1 MKRLRYL
8 IFIFIGLTGCSKGS
22 SQFANILNNPNGTGT
37 GTSSISITSYIPAS
51 ASVTVKETDTE
62 NFLVS
67 ATGQG
72 TLQYSWTVDGAAVGS
87 NSPSYSLI
95 APNFTVANH
104 TVKVVIND
112 NIGTTSQTW
121 SVKVNGPPVIGTS
134 TPSVS
139 TVSLQQNTAL
149 SYSVSATDPN
159 NDTLTYVW
167 KLDGQSNILTSTT
180 NTVTWTPTAT
190 QIGAH
195 TISVDIYDGPISD
208 PGTYDINQSW
218 TTNVNNFSN
227 ACNNMQDYSETNTSC
242 VLVGIP
248 GIGDGLN
255 PALSP
260 SSIYITPTAFAQTSN
275 GDLFIADAGNHVIWY
290 YNLYSSP
297 STTVLGVTVPI
308 NTMKVVAG
316 VGMASSGN
324 SASTKALRNFLNSP
338 NGIYYDGSNLYIAD
352 TNNNRILKVDNTGTV
367 TSVLT
372 SGCNSPRQMT
382 IVGSYLYVACYSS
395 NIIKAINTSTL
406 AATTFAGTGSAG
418 NPANTNQSS
427 FTDPT
432 DGVLN
437 GPYGIAADSA
447 GDIFVG
453 EYGGCRIRMYN
464 QSGATVTLYG
474 SYSIS
479 NNMQRIIVGTSG
491 SPSCTHVTGNA
502 VSGART
508 YHVRS
513 LSFVSPTLLTWTDD
527 MSTVSA
533 VNFST
538 TSDSLFGVAI
548 PSYYAQS
555 MLGTYS
561 GYIGEGLLPNQT
573 RFNVPNADIIDPNT
587 GNLYIADTNNLRL
600 RRFLAS
606 NNKTELVAGNG
617 SVRGQSNAGQGQ
629 VNANQEKM
637 YGIFGLAVDHSS
649 GEIFV
654 SDSYNNRIRDV
665 NVYGQVTQAAG
676 TGAVGLGQE
685 QDAYPSNVTMNQ
697 PRGLV
702 LIDSTAS
709 FGGDLVWVDSQN
721 DQIRLYNRGSTD
733 QTFFGVT
740 VPAGMVATIAGNGS
754 PGDATSGSALTAAF
768 NNPTGVTFDGTNL
781 YVADTNNSCVK
792 MIDPSGNLS
801 VVAGTCGSAGNLDG
815 YAGTGRLNGPQGIDY
830 YSNGTHQGILIAD
843 SNNGR
848 IRFYRIAGT
857 STLLFGTVISVGQT
871 VTIGCGGTFHDE
883 GINATLTPCNGVY
896 DVATVGTQACFTNMY
911 YHNARCITQTGQVNT
926 VLGGPEGISNTTPLY
941 GPGGSFANSDYDPL
955 NPNYTSQNGVTA
967 FLLPSPIAEPS
978 LTSSYGQVVFP
989 RSIRAI
995 DSATILVGE
1004 FYLGLI
1010 REVKLP

>member
-1 MKRLRYL
+1 MCY
-8 IFIFIGLTGCSKGS
+8 IFIIVAGLTACSKGS
-22 SQFANILNNPNGTGT
+22 NKFGQILDNPNGSGT
-37 GTSSISITSYIPAS
+37 GTSSIAITSYMPAS

-62 NFLVS
+62 AFLVS

-72 TLQYSWTVDGAAVGS
+72 TLQYIWTVDGTTVGT
-87 NSPSYSLI
+87 NSPSFSLV
-95 APNFTVANH
+95 APSYTVANH
-104 TVKVVIND
+104 TVKVTIND
-112 NIGTTSQTW
+112 SIGTASQTW
-121 SVKVNGPPVIGTS
+121 SVKVNGPPVINTMS
-134 TPSVS
+134 PTVS
-139 TVSLQQNTAL
+139 TVGLQQSTPL
-149 SYSVSATDPN
+149 TYSVSATDPN

-167 KLDGQSNILTSTT
+167 KLDGQANVLTSTT
-180 NTVTWTPTAT
+180 NTVTWTPTST
-190 QIGAH
+190 QLGSH
-195 TISVDIYDGPISD
+195 TVSVDIYDGPISD
-208 PGTYDINQSW
+208 PGTYDINQTW

-227 ACNNMQDYSETNTSC
+227 ACNNMQNYSETNTSC

-255 PALSP
+255 PLTAP
-260 SSIYITPTAFAQTSN
+260 SSFFITPSAFAQTSN
-275 GDLFIADAGNHVIWY
+275 GDLFIADVGNDVVWY
-290 YNLYSSP
+290 YNLYTSP
-297 STTVLGVTVPI
+297 SATVLGVTVPI

-316 VGMASSGN
+316 VGLASSGN
-324 SASTKALRNFLNSP
+324 SASAKALRNFLNSP
-338 NGIYYDGSNLYIAD
+338 SGLYYDGSNLYISD
-352 TNNNRILKVDNTGTV
+352 TNNNRIVKVDNTGTFS
-367 TSVLT
+367 TILT
-372 SGCNSPRQMT
+372 AGCSSPRQITM
-382 IVGSYLYVACYSS
+382 VGIYLYAACYSS
-395 NIIKAINTSTL
+395 NIIKMINTSTL
-406 AATTFAGTGSAG
+406 VATTFAGTGSAG
-418 NPANTNQSS
+418 NPANTNQST

-432 DGVLN
+432 DGLLN
-437 GPYGIAADSA
+437 GPYGITSDTS

-464 QSGATVTLYG
+464 QSGSTVTLYG
-474 SYSIS
+474 GYTIS

-491 SPSCTHVTGNA
+491 APNCTHVTGNA
-502 VSGART
+502 VSAAKT

-513 LSFVSPTLLTWTDD
+513 LSFVSSTLLTWTDD
-527 MSTVSA
+527 MSTVSG
-533 VNFST
+533 VNFSST
-538 TSDSLFGVAI
+538 TGSLMGVSI
-548 PSYYAQS
+548 PAYYAES
-555 MLGTYS
+555 MLGTFS

-573 RFNVPNADIIDPNT
+573 RFNVPYADILDPNT

-600 RRFLAS
+600 RMFQAS
-606 NNKTELVAGNG
+606 NNKTELVAGTG

-637 YGIFGLAVDHSS
+637 YGVFGLAVDHVT
-649 GEIFV
+649 GDIFV
-654 SDSYNNRIRDV
+654 ADAYNNRIRDV
-665 NVYGQVTQAAG
+665 NPYGQVSQAAG
-676 TGAVGLGQE
+676 TGSVGLGQE

-721 DQIRLYNRGSTD
+721 DQIRLYNRSSTD

-740 VPAGMVATIAGNGS
+740 VPAGMVATIAGNGTA
-754 PGDATSGSALTAAF
+754 GDATSGSALTNAF

-781 YVADTNNSCVK
+781 YVADTNNHCIK
-792 MIDPSGNLS
+792 MIDPTGNLS
-801 VVAGTCGSAGNLDG
+801 VVAGTCGAAGNLDG

-883 GINATLTPCNGVY
+883 GINATLTPCSGVY
-896 DVATVGTQACFTNMY
+896 DVAAVGTQACFTNMY

-926 VLGGPEGISNTTPLY
+926 VLGGPEGVSNTTPLY
-941 GPGGSFANSDYDPL
+941 GPGGSFANTDYDPL

-967 FLLPSPIAEPS
+967 FFLPSPIAEPT
-978 LTSSYGQVVFP
+978 LTTSYGQVTFP
-989 RSIRAI
+989 HAIRAI
-995 DSATILVGE
+995 DSGTILVGE

-1010 REVKLP
+1010 REIKLP